1 MVTLGKDEKEVKEK
15 HPLTGDAAYI
25 CQFAG

>member
-1 MVTLGKDEKEVKEK
+1 MVTHGEDAKEVKEK